1 MMKNALALAASLLLA
16 ACQAAAV
23 GGSIVSDGRT
33 TTVRQGSIE
42 AGTQTGVRSRS
53 SETVIEPSSSG
64 AY

>member
-1 MMKNALALAASLLLA
+1 MKSIIGLLLPLLLA

-53 SETVIEPSSSG
+53 SETVIEPSSGG

>member
-1 MMKNALALAASLLLA
+1 MKSALALTLTLLLA
-16 ACQAAAV
+16 ACQAGAY

-53 SETVIEPSSSG
+53 SETVIEPSSGG